1 MTNLDDSENKNDY
14 EHCLYC
20 PYCKTS
26 DNPLYIDTCKLVY
39 NICIAKRDLI
49 LDPLSMEDENFED
62 TFDFTCNVIEELIND
77 LTNRHSRYNKIDP
90 YVKLLLTYDKYNKLH
105 ALKNNTKLNNDVI
118 FNLIIKYL

>member
-1 MTNLDDSENKNDY
+1 MNFNDCEHKNNY
-14 EHCLYC
+14 EHCLRC
-20 PYCKTS
+20 RSCNTS
-26 DNPLYIDTCKLVY
+26 DNTIYIDTCKLVY
-39 NICIAKRDLI
+39 NICIVKRDLI

-77 LTNRHSRYNKIDP
+77 LTNRHSSYNKIDP

-118 FNLIIKYL
+118 FNLIMKYL